1 MIDIKDFKVGDIAYI
16 KRPYRNDK
24 ALHQV
29 QVVKTGRKY
38 ITVREYHCETQYS
51 AEDYSPLALVEK
63 VDAGAPS
70 LLFKSEQAYMDYEEQ
85 KNLEIWLMR
94 AAYPSGGHK
103 YSLEQLR
110 KVKEI
115 LEGKND

>member
-1 MIDIKDFKVGDIAYI
+1 MIDIKDFNVGDIVYI
-16 KRPYRNDK
+16 KRPYKYDNV
-24 ALHQV
+24 LHQA
-29 QVVKTGRKY
+29 QVAKIGRKY
-38 ITVREYHCETQYS
+38 ITVREYGWFSQYR

-63 VDAGAPS
+63 VDAGSPS

-85 KNLEIWLMR
+85 QSLEIWLR
-94 AAYPSGGHK
+94 RVVNKCGRYD

-115 LEGKND
+115 LEGE